1 MKKMTPNSSKKDVPR
16 SLRNRYVYIIGQHQ
30 FQNELIAVYLKREI
44 DAQCRICK
52 SPIDIHKKDN
62 NRSDK
67 PALILIEA
75 PDNEDLDTYLKR
87 FKKIDR
93 NITDHHLMALF
104 NVNGGQGIEKRAI
117 SLGIKGIF
125 YGEDSIESLCKGI
138 TAIFNGELWVS
149 REVLKQYV
157 IETHVEEHIED
168 SSAKNEKALLTSR
181 EIEILSMIATGSTNE
196 VIGEKLFISLN
207 TVKTHIYNIFK
218 KINVPNRLQAALWA
232 AKNL

>member
-1 MKKMTPNSSKKDVPR
+1 MKKMTSNSSIKGVPR
-16 SLRNRYVYIIGQHQ
+16 GLRDRHIYIIGQHQ
-30 FQNELIAVYLKREI
+30 FQNELIALYLKREI
-44 DAQCRICK
+44 DAQCSIGK
-52 SPIDIHKKDN
+52 SPADIHKKDN

-75 PDNEDLDTYLKR
+75 PDNEDLDTYLRR
-87 FKKIDR
+87 FKKVDR
-93 NITDHHLMALF
+93 NIADHNLIALF

-125 YGEDSIESLCKGI
+125 YGEDPIARFRKGI
-138 TAIFNGELWVS
+138 AAIFNGELWVS

-168 SSAKNEKALLTSR
+168 SSVKNEKALLTSR
-181 EIEILSMIATGSTNE
+181 EIEILVMIATGSTNE

>member
-1 MKKMTPNSSKKDVPR
+1 MTSNSSKKDVPR
-16 SLRNRYVYIIGQHQ
+16 VLRDRHVYIIGQHQ

-44 DAQCRICK
+44 DAQCSICK

-125 YGEDSIESLCKGI
+125 YGEASIESLRKGI
-138 TAIFNGELWVS
+138 AAIFNGELWVS

-181 EIEILSMIATGSTNE
+181 EIEILAMIATGSTNE